1 MQSLR
6 LEGYLALE
14 HMLLKALRLITIQ
27 ISEKTKD
34 TLSMMKKNE
43 TSTRQNTYMAVM
55 RVGY

>member
-1 MQSLR
+1 
-6 LEGYLALE
+6 
-14 HMLLKALRLITIQ
+14 MLLKALRLITIQ